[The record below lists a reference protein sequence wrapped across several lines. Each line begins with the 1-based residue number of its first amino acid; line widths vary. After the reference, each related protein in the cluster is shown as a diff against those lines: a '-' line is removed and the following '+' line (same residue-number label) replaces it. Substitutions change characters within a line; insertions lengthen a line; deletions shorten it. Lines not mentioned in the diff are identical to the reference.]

1 MFAFT
6 TSAQSDATASES
18 KAKTEKSSCADK
30 ADGEKKACCSKS
42 ATGEKKACSSEDKAA
57 STDSK
62 DGKACCASASTGDKK
77 TCSAEE
83 KAACAS
89 ASKDGKA
96 CCSSAST
103 GDKKTCSA
111 EEKAACTGQKDGK
124 ACCAKTADAKSSAK
138 PKVKTKTVKAKVT
151 KISNEDFYLKTF
163 DFKPLTLRAFLC
175 VILSMILVNLDASL
189 HPSKRAVLIKCDMV
203 S

>member
-1 MFAFT
+1 MKNILFLGALLMFAFT
-6 TSAQSDATASES
+6 TSAQSDAPVKVTKGVNDTEATVPAPPKSE
-18 KAKTEKSSCADK
+18 T
-30 ADGEKKACCSKS
+30 KACCAKS
-42 ATGEKKACSSEDKAA
+42 ATGDKKACSSEDKAA

-111 EEKAACTGQKDGK
+111 EEKAACTGQKDGN

-138 PKVKTKTVKAKVT
+138 PKVKTKTVKAKDT
-151 KISNEDFYLKTF
+151 KISN
-163 DFKPLTLRAFLC
+163 
-175 VILSMILVNLDASL
+175 
-189 HPSKRAVLIKCDMV
+189 
-203 S
+203 